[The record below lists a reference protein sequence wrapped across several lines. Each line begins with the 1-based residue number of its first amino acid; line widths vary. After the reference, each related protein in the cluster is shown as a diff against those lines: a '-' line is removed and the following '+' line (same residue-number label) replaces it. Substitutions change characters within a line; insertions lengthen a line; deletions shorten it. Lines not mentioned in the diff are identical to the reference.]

1 MVALFKDRSPVAIVW
16 LVLLSLVVHSHF
28 VIDFAGVQA
37 PRHDGLFSLLLNS
50 YVAPLNA
57 AIVLL
62 IYHVVVIAQ
71 ALRLNHLFGENRMYS
86 KPNYLAAMVYIMLT
100 GIFKEW
106 SALTPALL
114 DNLLVIW
121 LYAKTVKLYNSSDPK
136 TLLFNTGFI
145 IGISILCYHPSAL
158 LILVALFALMVVRPF
173 VITELLVLL
182 MGVLSPVYFIASWLY
197 LTDSFH
203 TINQYIPMW
212 QLNLP
217 DTQVTGWFFVTV
229 SLILLIL
236 LTGLIY
242 WQSESR
248 RLLIHVRKNWG
259 VLMVMLLVMLPIPFI
274 NKDAGLDS
282 LVLWIIPASP
292 FIAKGFLAPQKN
304 ILPNL
309 MFWALLGLGILKNW
323 GLVK

>member
-1 MVALFKDRSPVAIVW
+1 MVVLFKDRSPVAIVW
-16 LVLLSLVVHSHF
+16 LVLLSLAVHSHF

-37 PRHDGLFSLLLNS
+37 PRQDGLFSLLLNR

-236 LTGLIY
+236 VTGLIY

>member
-1 MVALFKDRSPVAIVW
+1 MVALFKDRSPIAIVW
-16 LVLLSLVVHSHF
+16 LVLLSLAVHSHF
-28 VIDFAGVQA
+28 LVDFPGVKA
-37 PRHDGLFSLLLNS
+37 PRHDGLFSIVLTR

-71 ALRLNHLFGENRMYS
+71 VLRLNHLFGENRMYS

-114 DNLLVIW
+114 DNLVVIW
-121 LYAKTVKLYNSSDPK
+121 LYAMTVKLYNTSDPK

-145 IGISILCYHPSAL
+145 IGISILFYHPSAL

-173 VITELLVLL
+173 VMTELLVLL
-182 MGVLSPVYFIASWLY
+182 MGVVSPFYFIASWLY

-203 TINQYIPMW
+203 TINQYIPVW

-217 DTQVTGWFFVTV
+217 DTQITVWFFVTV
-229 SLILLIL
+229 GLILLIL
-236 LTGLIY
+236 FVGLLY

-292 FIAKGFLAPQKN
+292 FIAKGFLAPQKS